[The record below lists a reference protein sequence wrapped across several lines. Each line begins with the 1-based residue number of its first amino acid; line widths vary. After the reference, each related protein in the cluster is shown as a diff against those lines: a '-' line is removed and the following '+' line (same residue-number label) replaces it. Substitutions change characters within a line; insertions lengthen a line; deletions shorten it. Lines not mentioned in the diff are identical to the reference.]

1 MDDIESMLQGDSRLI
16 IKVNTSSEAIEYLK
30 NRNIGILITELHM
43 DFEKNQNPVN
53 YIISTNCDTYVI
65 FVIDRNNLDNDIVSG
80 LKQGAVDYLVKPIS
94 PEIAKA
100 KIDVFERL
108 FRKREILEEKNL
120 RIQELL
126 LNILP
131 SKTAE
136 ELETTGK
143 ASVRSYKLATVLFT
157 DFKGFTKITERME
170 PSLLLQN
177 LNRFFSAFDYIMDSY
192 YLEKIKTI
200 GDAYMAV
207 GGIPVSNYF
216 NPLFSTLAALE
227 IRTYM
232 EQISKEK
239 KREKNPI
246 DWQLRI
252 GLHSGPLIAGVVG
265 KRKWQYDVWGD
276 TVNTAARI
284 ESAGKPGEVNI
295 SGMTFEY
302 IKDYF
307 DCTYRGKIKAKY
319 KGELDMYFVDRIKTP
334 YAQDTDG
341 NVPNDKLRK
350 LLIK

>member
-1 MDDIESMLQGDSRLI
+1 LDDIESMLQGDSRLI
-16 IKVNTSSEAIEYLK
+16 SKVNSSSEAIEYLK

-157 DFKGFTKITERME
+157 DFKGFTKINGKDGAVFAFAEFK
-170 PSLLLQN
+170 SFLQC
-177 LNRFFSAFDYIMDSY
+177 F
-192 YLEKIKTI
+192 
-200 GDAYMAV
+200 
-207 GGIPVSNYF
+207 
-216 NPLFSTLAALE
+216 
-227 IRTYM
+227 
-232 EQISKEK
+232 
-239 KREKNPI
+239 
-246 DWQLRI
+246 
-252 GLHSGPLIAGVVG
+252 
-265 KRKWQYDVWGD
+265 
-276 TVNTAARI
+276 
-284 ESAGKPGEVNI
+284 
-295 SGMTFEY
+295 
-302 IKDYF
+302 
-307 DCTYRGKIKAKY
+307 
-319 KGELDMYFVDRIKTP
+319 
-334 YAQDTDG
+334 
-341 NVPNDKLRK
+341 
-350 LLIK
+350 